1 MFKESVTSI
10 RKTTMVTN
18 IFAVQNCP
26 QFVLFTCEENPA
38 SESAASGED
47 ICQADKQQLSG
58 LPHPILHRI
67 YPGNWSQSAQS
78 KQKTDKQMQDS
89 PEANGSMGLQF
100 LLNQFTHELTE
111 F

>member
-47 ICQADKQQLSG
+47 ICQADK
-58 LPHPILHRI
+58 
-67 YPGNWSQSAQS
+67 
-78 KQKTDKQMQDS
+78 
-89 PEANGSMGLQF
+89 
-100 LLNQFTHELTE
+100 
-111 F
+111 